1 MTLSMSD
8 LSNKILK
15 KISEQI
21 YPVLYREFEN
31 EKKNDKIF
39 FDFPEQGCEFRT
51 ADFQ

>member
-15 KISEQI
+15 KFSEQI

-39 FDFPEQGCEFRT
+39 FDFPEQGFEFRT